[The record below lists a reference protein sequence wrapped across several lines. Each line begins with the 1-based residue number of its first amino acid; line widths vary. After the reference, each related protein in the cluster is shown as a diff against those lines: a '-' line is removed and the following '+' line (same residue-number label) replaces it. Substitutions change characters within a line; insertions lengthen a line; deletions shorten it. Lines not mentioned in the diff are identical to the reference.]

1 MAGLSPYQR
10 LLTTL
15 RHREPDRIPFDLSST
30 KETGIHMV
38 AYKNL
43 LSHLGIEEKEI
54 PVFDI
59 KQHLALPSA
68 ALLERLEV
76 APRGIQPEPPS
87 NWQLKIEDV
96 DGYTAYTDE
105 WGITWTMPKDGG
117 LYYDICAHP
126 LAGIS
131 SAQELEAYPWPDPID
146 ESRFAGLKEKA
157 KEFTA
162 QGYPVVLSGLMAGLL
177 EMGFW
182 LRGFENFYL
191 DLALRPALVEAL
203 MEKLVEL
210 KMAYWEKALAEVG
223 ENILIVY
230 EGDDLGVQKSTI
242 ISPEMY
248 RRYVKPRQKRLFSF
262 IKEKARGETFL
273 FFHTCGSVYDILPDL
288 VEVGIDIL
296 NPVQVS
302 AANMDTRRLK
312 KEFGDVLTF
321 WGGMDTQRV
330 LPRCTP
336 DEVRDEVKRRID
348 DLAPG
353 GGFVLNTVHNIQADV
368 PPENIMAM
376 WEALQDYGGY

>member
-1 MAGLSPYQR
+1 VAKLTPYQR

-15 RHREPDRIPFDLSST
+15 RHQEPDYIPFDLSST
-30 KETGIHMV
+30 KVTGIHRV

-43 LSHLGIEEKEI
+43 LTHLGIEEKDI
-54 PVFDI
+54 PIFDM
-59 KQHLALPSA
+59 KQQLASPSA
-68 ALLERLEV
+68 ALLERLTV
-76 APRGIQPEPPS
+76 DVRGIQPNAPS
-87 NWQLKIEDV
+87 HWQLKIEDA

-105 WGITWTMPKDGG
+105 WGMTWRKPREGG

-131 SAQELEAYPWPDPID
+131 SAQELQGYCWPDPQD
-146 ESRFAGLKEKA
+146 EKRFAGLKETA
-157 KEFTA
+157 KSFTA
-162 QGYPVVLSGLMAGLL
+162 QGYPVVLAGLMAGLL
-177 EMGFW
+177 EMCFW

-203 MEKLVEL
+203 LEKLLEL

-248 RRYVKPRQKRLFSF
+248 RRYVKPKEKRLFSF

-302 AANMDTRRLK
+302 AAKMDTRRLK
-312 KEFGDVLTF
+312 REFGDVLTF
-321 WGGMDTQRV
+321 WGGIDTQGV
-330 LPRCTP
+330 LPRGTP

-353 GGFVLNTVHNIQADV
+353 GGFVLNSVHNIQADV

-376 WEALQDYGGY
+376 WETLQEYGSY